1 VFRKPNQTEKSICV
15 GLLAT
20 LLAFMFWY
28 FLFDYQ
34 RQKDESEAYLEA
46 AAYGNVLRSEMDR
59 ELNSLLFISNGL
71 SSFIKVYRNHLETE
85 KVQAILADLWA
96 QAQHVRN
103 LAVAV
108 DYKLTYVYPEKSN
121 EKILG
126 IDYRDV
132 ATQWPKVKLA
142 IDSRQG
148 VLDGPLALIQGG
160 SGMIYRFPIFVD
172 GKYWG
177 IISTVIDT
185 NGFLDA
191 AFKNNRSS
199 EFEFAI
205 RTAEDKHVFYGDPRL
220 FNQKHAYI
228 QESRVPNGKWEWVIE
243 NKKIH
248 NLHDRK
254 FGVWLSLFF
263 SVLVGLFAYF
273 FAKERYYL
281 SEGALMDSL
290 TGLPNRRSLENR
302 LNYVHSEAKRFNK
315 RFGLIALDVDHF
327 KSIND
332 NFGHDV
338 GDEVIK
344 TVANLLKSN
353 IRDVDTV
360 SRIGGDEF
368 VIVARDQHSED
379 SLVKVATKLLSVFKK
394 PMHIH
399 GHEISVHLSIGLTLF
414 EPTSE
419 VALKQLFKQ
428 ADIALYQAKQKGR
441 NTYSFWQK

>member
-1 VFRKPNQTEKSICV
+1 MFRKPNQTEKSVFV

-28 FLFDYQ
+28 FLFEYQ

-46 AAYGNVLRSEMDR
+46 ASYGNVLRSDMDR

-71 SSFIKVYRNHLETE
+71 SSFIKVYRNDLEPK
-85 KVQAILADLWA
+85 KVNAILADLWA
-96 QAQHVRN
+96 QAEHVRN

-121 EKILG
+121 EKIIG

-132 ATQWPKVKLA
+132 PLQWPRVKLA

-148 VLDGPLALIQGG
+148 VLDGPLELIQGG
-160 SGMIYRFPIFVD
+160 NGMIYRFPIFVE

-185 NGFLDA
+185 HAFLDE
-191 AFKNNRSS
+191 AFKTSRRSG
-199 EFEFAI
+199 FAFAI
-205 RTAEDKHVFYGDPRL
+205 RTAADKKVFYGDPKL
-220 FNQKHAYI
+220 FRQKHVYL
-228 QESRVPNGKWEWVIE
+228 QESLVPNGKWEWAIE

-248 NLHDRK
+248 NLRDRG
-254 FGVWLSLFF
+254 FGILLSLFF

-290 TGLPNRRSLENR
+290 TGLPNRRLLENR

-315 RFGLIALDVDHF
+315 MFGLIALDVDHF

-344 TVANLLKSN
+344 NVANILKSN
-353 IRDVDTV
+353 MRDVDTV

-368 VIVARDQHSED
+368 VIVVKDQHSEE
-379 SLVKVATKLLSVFKK
+379 SLIKVANKLLNVFKK

-399 GHEISVHLSIGLTLF
+399 GHEIAVHLSIGITLF
-414 EPTSE
+414 KPDSE

-441 NTYSFWQK
+441 NTFSCWP

>member
-1 VFRKPNQTEKSICV
+1 MVRKPSQTLKSLFV
-15 GLLAT
+15 ASLAA
-20 LLAFMFWY
+20 LFAFLFWY
-28 FLFDYQ
+28 FLFEYQ

-46 AAYGNVLRSEMDR
+46 ASYGSVLRSEMDR
-59 ELNSLLFISNGL
+59 ELNALLFISNGL
-71 SSFIKVYRNHLETE
+71 SSFIKVYRNELETK

-108 DYKLTYVYPEKSN
+108 NYKLAYVYPEKSN
-121 EKILG
+121 EKIVG

-132 ATQWPKVKLA
+132 PSQWSKVKLA

-148 VLDGPLALIQGG
+148 VLDGPLELIQGG
-160 SGMIYRFPIFVD
+160 SGMIYRFPIFVE
-172 GKYWG
+172 GEYWG
-177 IISTVIDT
+177 IMSTVIDT
-185 NGFLDA
+185 RGFLEA
-191 AFKNNRSS
+191 AFKDHLRH
-199 EFEFAI
+199 EFTFAI
-205 RTAEDKHVFYGDPRL
+205 RTADNKHVFYGDPTL
-220 FNQKHAYI
+220 FKQKHVYI
-228 QESRVPNGKWEWVIE
+228 QESQVPNGKWEWAIE

-248 NLHDRK
+248 DLRDRR
-254 FGVWLSLFF
+254 FGISLSLFF
-263 SVLVGLFAYF
+263 SLLAGLFAYL

-290 TGLPNRRSLENR
+290 TGLPNRRLLENR

-315 RFGLIALDVDHF
+315 MFGLMALDVDHF

-332 NFGHDV
+332 NYGHDV

-344 TVANLLKSN
+344 QVADILKFN

-368 VIVARDQHSED
+368 VIVVRDQHSEET
-379 SLVKVATKLLSVFKK
+379 LVKVATKLLNVFKK

-399 GHEISVHLSIGLTLF
+399 GHQIAVHLSIGLTLF
-414 EPTSE
+414 EHGSDFT
-419 VALKQLFKQ
+419 LKQLFKQ
-428 ADIALYQAKQKGR
+428 ADMALYQAKQKGR
-441 NTYSFWQK
+441 NTYSFWQ

>member
-1 VFRKPNQTEKSICV
+1 VFRKPNQTEKSVFV

-28 FLFDYQ
+28 FLFEYQ

-46 AAYGNVLRSEMDR
+46 ASYGNVLRSDMDR
-59 ELNSLLFISNGL
+59 ELNALLFISNGL
-71 SSFIKVYRNHLETE
+71 SSFIKVYRDHLEPK
-85 KVQAILADLWA
+85 KVNAILADLWA
-96 QAQHVRN
+96 QAEHVRN
-103 LAVAV
+103 LAIAV

-121 EKILG
+121 EKIIG

-132 ATQWPKVKLA
+132 PSQWPRVKLA

-148 VLDGPLALIQGG
+148 VLDGPLELIQGG
-160 SGMIYRFPIFVD
+160 SGMIYRFPIFVE

-185 NGFLDA
+185 NAFLDE
-191 AFKNNRSS
+191 AFKNNRRS
-199 EFEFAI
+199 EFAFAI
-205 RTAEDKHVFYGDPRL
+205 RTTADKHVFYGDPGL
-220 FNQKHAYI
+220 FRQKHAYL
-228 QESRVPNGKWEWVIE
+228 QESMVPNGKWEWAIE

-248 NLHDRK
+248 NLRDRR
-254 FGVWLSLFF
+254 FGVLLSLFF

-290 TGLPNRRSLENR
+290 TGLPNRRLLENR

-315 RFGLIALDVDHF
+315 MFGLIALDVDHF

-338 GDEVIK
+338 GDEVIR
-344 TVANLLKSN
+344 TVANILKSN

-368 VIVARDQHSED
+368 VIVVKDQHSEE
-379 SLVKVATKLLSVFKK
+379 SLIKVATKLLGVFKK

-399 GHEISVHLSIGLTLF
+399 GHEIAVHLSIGITLF
-414 EPTSE
+414 KPDSE

-441 NTYSFWQK
+441 NTFSCWP

>member
-1 VFRKPNQTEKSICV
+1 VLRKPNQTFKSLCV
-15 GLLAT
+15 ALLAA
-20 LLAFMFWY
+20 LLAFAFWY
-28 FLFDYQ
+28 FLFEYQ

-46 AAYGNVLRSEMDR
+46 ASYGNVLRSEMDR

-71 SSFIKVYRNHLETE
+71 SSFIKVYRNQLETR

-96 QAQHVRN
+96 QARHVRN

-121 EKILG
+121 EKIVG

-132 ATQWPKVKLA
+132 PSQWPKVKLA
-142 IDSRQG
+142 IDSGQG
-148 VLDGPLALIQGG
+148 VLDGPLDLIQGG
-160 SGMIYRFPIFVD
+160 SGMIYRFPIFID
-172 GKYWG
+172 GSYWG

-185 NGFLDA
+185 HAFLDA
-191 AFKNNRSS
+191 AFENNLRN
-199 EFEFAI
+199 EFAFAI
-205 RTAEDKHVFYGDPRL
+205 RTADDKHVFYGDPQL
-220 FNQKHAYI
+220 FRQKHAYI
-228 QESRVPNGKWEWVIE
+228 QESQVPNGKWEWAIE

-248 NLHDRK
+248 NLRDRR
-254 FGVWLSLFF
+254 FGVILSLIF
-263 SVLVGLFAYF
+263 SVVVGLFAYF

-290 TGLPNRRSLENR
+290 TGLPNRRLLENR
-302 LNYVHSEAKRFNK
+302 LNYVHSEAKRFSK
-315 RFGLIALDVDHF
+315 MFGLMALDVDHF

-332 NFGHDV
+332 NYGHDV

-344 TVANLLKSN
+344 QVANILKSN

-360 SRIGGDEF
+360 SRLGGDEF
-368 VIVARDQHSED
+368 VIVVRDQHSQE
-379 SLVKVATKLLSVFKK
+379 SLVKVANKLLSVFKK

-399 GHEISVHLSIGLTLF
+399 GHEIVVHLSIGLTLF

-441 NTYSFWQK
+441 NTYSFWQ

>member
-1 VFRKPNQTEKSICV
+1 MPRRPNQTEKSLGV

-28 FLFDYQ
+28 FLFEYQ
-34 RQKDESEAYLEA
+34 RQNDVSEAYLEA
-46 AAYGNVLRSEMDR
+46 ASYGNVLRSEMDR
-59 ELNSLLFISNGL
+59 ELNSVLFISNGL
-71 SSFIKVYRNHLETE
+71 SSFIKVYRNDLETT
-85 KVQAILADLWA
+85 KVQAILADLWL
-96 QAQHVRN
+96 QAQYVRN

-108 DYKLTYVYPEKSN
+108 DYKIKYVYPKKSN

-126 IDYRDV
+126 IDYRNI
-132 ATQWPKVKLA
+132 ASQWPKVKLA

-148 VLDGPLALIQGG
+148 VLDGPIKLIQGG
-160 SGMIYRFPIFVD
+160 NGLIYRFPIFVE
-172 GKYWG
+172 GNYWG
-177 IISTVIDT
+177 IVSTVIDT
-185 NGFLDA
+185 NAFLDA
-191 AFKNNRSS
+191 AFKSNRTS

-205 RTAEDKHVFYGDPRL
+205 RNMEDQHVFYGDPRL
-220 FNQKHAYI
+220 FKHKRAYI
-228 QESRVPNGKWEWVIE
+228 LESVVPNGKWEWAIE

-248 NLHDRK
+248 NLRDRTV
-254 FGVWLSLFF
+254 GVLLSLFL

-290 TGLPNRRSLENR
+290 TGLPNRRLLENR
-302 LNYVHSEAKRFNK
+302 LNYVHSEAKRFHK
-315 RFGLIALDVDHF
+315 MFGLIALDVDHF

-332 NFGHDV
+332 NYGHDV

-344 TVANLLKSN
+344 QVANTLKN
-353 IRDVDTV
+353 NMRDVDTV

-368 VIVARDQHSED
+368 VIVLRDQHSEE
-379 SLVKVATKLLSVFKK
+379 SLVKVAAKLLSVFKP

-399 GHEISVHLSIGLTLF
+399 EHAIIVHLSLGLTLF
-414 EPTSE
+414 NPDAE

-428 ADIALYQAKQKGR
+428 ADIALYQAKQAGR
-441 NTYSFWQK
+441 NTYRFWK

>member
-1 VFRKPNQTEKSICV
+1 MFRKPNQTEKSVFV

-28 FLFDYQ
+28 FLFEYQ

-46 AAYGNVLRSEMDR
+46 ASYGNVLRSDMDR

-71 SSFIKVYRNHLETE
+71 SSFIKVYRNDLEPK
-85 KVQAILADLWA
+85 KVNAILADLWA
-96 QAQHVRN
+96 QAEHVRN
-103 LAVAV
+103 LAIAV

-121 EKILG
+121 EKIIG

-132 ATQWPKVKLA
+132 PSQWPRVKLA
-142 IDSRQG
+142 IDSGQG
-148 VLDGPLALIQGG
+148 VLDGPLELIQGG
-160 SGMIYRFPIFVD
+160 SGMIYRFPIFVE

-185 NGFLDA
+185 HAFLDE
-191 AFKNNRSS
+191 AFKTSRRS
-199 EFEFAI
+199 EFAFAI
-205 RTAEDKHVFYGDPRL
+205 RTAADKHVFYGDPRL
-220 FNQKHAYI
+220 FQQKHAYL
-228 QESRVPNGKWEWVIE
+228 QESLVPNGKWEWAIE

-248 NLHDRK
+248 NLRDRR
-254 FGVWLSLFF
+254 FGISLSLFF

-290 TGLPNRRSLENR
+290 TGLPNRRLLENR

-315 RFGLIALDVDHF
+315 MFGLIALDVDHF

-344 TVANLLKSN
+344 TVANILKSN

-368 VIVARDQHSED
+368 VIVVKDQHSEE
-379 SLVKVATKLLSVFKK
+379 SLIKVATKLLNVFKK

-399 GHEISVHLSIGLTLF
+399 GHEIAVHLSIGITLF
-414 EPTSE
+414 KPDSE

-441 NTYSFWQK
+441 NTFSCWP

>member
-1 VFRKPNQTEKSICV
+1 MFRKPNQTEKSVFV

-28 FLFDYQ
+28 FLFEYQ

-46 AAYGNVLRSEMDR
+46 ASYGNVLRSDMDR

-71 SSFIKVYRNHLETE
+71 SSFIKVYRNDLEPK
-85 KVQAILADLWA
+85 KVNAILADLWA
-96 QAQHVRN
+96 QAEHVRN
-103 LAVAV
+103 LAIAV

-121 EKILG
+121 EKIIG

-132 ATQWPKVKLA
+132 PSQWPRVKLA
-142 IDSRQG
+142 IDSGEG
-148 VLDGPLALIQGG
+148 VLDGPLELIQGG
-160 SGMIYRFPIFVD
+160 SGMIYRFPIFVE

-185 NGFLDA
+185 HAFLDE
-191 AFKNNRSS
+191 AFKTSRSS
-199 EFEFAI
+199 EFAFAI
-205 RTAEDKHVFYGDPRL
+205 RTAADKHVFYGDPRL
-220 FNQKHAYI
+220 FQQKHAYL
-228 QESRVPNGKWEWVIE
+228 QESLVPNGKWEWAIE

-248 NLHDRK
+248 NLRDRR
-254 FGVWLSLFF
+254 FGISLSLFF

-290 TGLPNRRSLENR
+290 TGLPNRRLLENR
-302 LNYVHSEAKRFNK
+302 LNFVHSEAKRFNK
-315 RFGLIALDVDHF
+315 MFGLIALDVDHF

-344 TVANLLKSN
+344 SVANILKSN

-368 VIVARDQHSED
+368 VIVVKDQHSEE
-379 SLVKVATKLLSVFKK
+379 SLIKVATKLLNVFKK

-399 GHEISVHLSIGLTLF
+399 GHEIAVHLSIGITLF
-414 EPTSE
+414 KPDSE

-441 NTYSFWQK
+441 NTFSCWP